1 MAGTLTISTLSD
13 GTNST
18 SATNPIF
25 GSAKAWISFN
35 GGSTPT
41 VNGSYNVSSITSSA
55 TGLFAINFTNAMPNA
70 NYAIAGVS
78 SAGNADT
85 QNFAMQ
91 YSESTASTA
100 SQLNVV
106 VKAAAAGNTY
116 RAYNSIVVFSS

>member
-18 SATNPIF
+18 SATNPII

-41 VNGSYNVSSITSSA
+41 VNGSFNVSSITSSA

-70 NYAIAGVS
+70 NYAIAGAI

-106 VKAAAAGNTY
+106 VKSAASGNTY